1 MPEVDVETVE
11 AKLHTQK
18 IIRVM
23 VEPVVPFW
31 EAACRIV
38 LDREEVRE
46 WL

>member
-23 VEPVVPFW
+23 VEPVVLIW
-31 EAACRIV
+31 EAAFCTV